1 MKYIVT
7 FVWALMLT
15 QMVNFILNSLNGGG
29 PLNVWSGVLLA
40 VLLTVTVIILD
51 AMLKDDHKAASE
63 DE

>member
-15 QMVNFILNSLNGGG
+15 QMLNFILNSLNGGG